1 MQVGWARVPFTGT
14 SAKSTVEVSR
24 SKFGAAQMLIA
35 QLTTSGE
42 VAGKKQGERRPRPT
56 DAQLLLAQASNAIS
70 AEVNLVE
77 AMRGAGPYEGS
88 RHDEWPL
95 SRGWIRRLLGTGLG
109 RKETSDRF
117 MAVRMCPLFNTN
129 LRDRGVTSRT
139 AASAKPGGHPMLS
152 QVSCNG
158 RR

>member
-1 MQVGWARVPFTGT
+1 MFLFGRRRQKLKLLASDVDAFRRLGVGDASDVEDNVG
-14 SAKSTVEVSR
+14 KSTVEVSR
-24 SKFGAAQMLIA
+24 SEFGAAQMLIA

-88 RHDEWPL
+88 RHDEWRSSWVDSTCFAVYCRFHGTFGTKRDVGPL
-95 SRGWIRRLLGTGLG
+95 HGSPYV
-109 RKETSDRF
+109 S
-117 MAVRMCPLFNTN
+117 AV
-129 LRDRGVTSRT
+129 
-139 AASAKPGGHPMLS
+139 
-152 QVSCNG
+152 
-158 RR
+158 

>member
-95 SRGWIRRLLGTGLG
+95 SRGWIRRLLGTFGTKRDVGPLHG
-109 RKETSDRF
+109 SPYVS
-117 MAVRMCPLFNTN
+117 AV
-129 LRDRGVTSRT
+129 
-139 AASAKPGGHPMLS
+139 
-152 QVSCNG
+152 
-158 RR
+158 